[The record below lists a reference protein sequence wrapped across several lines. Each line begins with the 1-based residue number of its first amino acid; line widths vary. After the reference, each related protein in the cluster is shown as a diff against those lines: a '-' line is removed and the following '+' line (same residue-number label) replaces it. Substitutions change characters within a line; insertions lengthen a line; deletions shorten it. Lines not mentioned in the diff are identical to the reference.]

1 MLISK
6 ILGIENGT
14 KIFGHGLGNKMGAR
28 SGYILGNGLR
38 LSLL

>member
-14 KIFGHGLGNKMGAR
+14 KIFGHGFGNEMGNRLGCT
-28 SGYILGNGLR
+28 LGNGLR